1 MSEFQYKPAT
11 REGVKPLI
19 GLYAESGA
27 GKTYSALLLAR
38 GIAGPKG
45 RIGMI
50 DTESGRGSLYAD
62 VLPGG
67 YDVMQLGEPFG
78 PSRYVEAITASENAG
93 IDVLVIDSMSHS
105 WEGIGGVLDMAG
117 ENEANSGKAGLHNWK
132 KPKLEHN
139 KLMLKLLQ
147 TRLII
152 ICCIRAKYKS
162 RQIKNDRGK
171 TEIVKD
177 DFPSPIQADDF
188 IFEMTAHALIH
199 PNHTI
204 TLTKCSHPA
213 LGECFPQ
220 DGKEPLNIHHG
231 ELIAKWASSGTTS
244 SPQKPKPDDRSRAKA
259 ALWNAA
265 KVKFVDT
272 GGQPDLA
279 AFEKYLRAGGHM
291 GENETLSDLSSEQ
304 LTALLPVVQD
314 AEFNF

>member
-1 MSEFQYKPAT
+1 MSLQFKKASRQ
-11 REGVKPLI
+11 GVKPLI

-38 GIAGPKG
+38 GIAGPSG

-62 VLPGG
+62 VIPGG
-67 YDVMQLGEPFG
+67 YEVMELSEPFS
-78 PSRYVEAITASENAG
+78 PMRYVEAITASENAG

-117 ENEANSGKAGLHNWK
+117 DNEANSGKAGLHNWK

-139 KLMLKLLQ
+139 RLVLKLLQ

-162 RQIKNDRGK
+162 RQTKENGK
-171 TEIVKD
+171 TVIVKD

-188 IFEMTAHALIH
+188 LFEMTCTALIH

-204 TLTKCSHPA
+204 TLTKASHPA
-213 LGECFPQ
+213 LGECFPE
-220 DGKEPLNIHHG
+220 DGKEPLAIKHG
-231 ELIAKWASSGTTS
+231 ELIAKWAASGTSS
-244 SPQKPKPDDRSRAKA
+244 SPQKGAVDDREKAKKELWSIAKPKFGTSDKFERWLVDNNHIHPDSRLSELT
-259 ALWNAA
+259 AL
-265 KVKFVDT
+265 
-272 GGQPDLA
+272 
-279 AFEKYLRAGGHM
+279 
-291 GENETLSDLSSEQ
+291 Q